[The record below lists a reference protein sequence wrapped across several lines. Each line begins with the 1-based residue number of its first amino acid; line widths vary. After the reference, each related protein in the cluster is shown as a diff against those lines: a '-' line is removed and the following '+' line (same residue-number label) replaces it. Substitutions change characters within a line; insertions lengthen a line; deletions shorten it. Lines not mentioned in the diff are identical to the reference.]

1 MLSFLGLSGS
11 KAMNNNR
18 PSKEMKLGDL
28 SGDKNVGEQLHELR
42 GKVEKTMT
50 KNKSELQKY
59 KELSKFNEKLSQSYL
74 ANLKVITDTST
85 LLKAY
90 NEFFEMFK
98 TKLSELDD
106 ELDSPLSQQD
116 FDFMKKLTT
125 EKLVEL
131 EQTFKGETA
140 YLKKLYSQF
149 GRREDYD
156 KVETAEKL
164 YDETRTSGLET
175 FKKIAEN
182 DNTDKEMMGG
192 KMKKVIKKQK
202 MMNRKGGCNSC
213 GMKNENTIKTPKTPN
228 KPKI

>member
-11 KAMNNNR
+11 KIGNNNNQDNR
-18 PSKEMKLGDL
+18 NTRLGDL
-28 SGDKNVGEQLHELR
+28 TGDKNIGEQLNELR

-59 KELSKFNEKLSQSYL
+59 KELSKFNEKLSKSYL
-74 ANLKVITDTST
+74 ANLKVITDISA

-116 FDFMKKLTT
+116 FDVMKKLTT
-125 EKLVEL
+125 EQLVQL
-131 EQTFKGETA
+131 EETFRGETA

-164 YDETRTSGLET
+164 YDEIKTTGIET
-175 FKKIAEN
+175 FKKIAETEN
-182 DNTDKEMMGG
+182 TTAMTGGKTKRGARKVVSKTDK
-192 KMKKVIKKQK
+192 KKIKNKYPI
-202 MMNRKGGCNSC
+202 NRKFD
-213 GMKNENTIKTPKTPN
+213 
-228 KPKI
+228 